1 MGGRTYTNQHRDL
14 DVNTSRISRIG
25 SAVAGITAVVYFG
38 LVCLV
43 ATCPPALQAPWS
55 SGEHAHH
62 DHDAAH
68 SPLCAWACQAV
79 SYSGATAL
87 IPAEVPSL
95 VVLASVVPYVTQLS
109 ACPSVSLHPRAPPA
123 CTLA

>member
-1 MGGRTYTNQHRDL
+1 MGGRAYTNQHRDL

-38 LVCLV
+38 LVCMV
-43 ATCPPALQAPWS
+43 AACPSALPAVPS

-79 SYSGATAL
+79 SHSGQTVS
-87 IPAEVPSL
+87 IPAAVPSL
-95 VVLASVVPYVTQLS
+95 VILAPVVPHITQLP
-109 ACPSVSLHPRAPPA
+109 ACPSVS
-123 CTLA
+123 